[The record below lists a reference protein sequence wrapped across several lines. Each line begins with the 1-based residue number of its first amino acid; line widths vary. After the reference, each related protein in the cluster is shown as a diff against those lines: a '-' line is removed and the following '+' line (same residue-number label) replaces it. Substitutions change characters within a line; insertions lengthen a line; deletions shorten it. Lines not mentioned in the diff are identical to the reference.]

1 VLALALSSALGGC
14 GRSETGV
21 HIYAR
26 AGAIEY
32 DELRF
37 QVTRADGEIVVD
49 PMTTG
54 RYQGP
59 FASGDQDVLVYLRD
73 DLAGSQVRC
82 EASAL
87 RAGAEVS
94 RGASD
99 VTVARGEMKRV
110 EIVMDASGGG
120 GGDGGSTGAGGSGAG
135 DPGGSGTGG
144 GGPGGSG
151 PGGSSGG
158 GPGGSSGT
166 PPAKPNGEACSV
178 DGECVSHHCAD
189 GVCCESDCGMAC
201 HSCGLPD
208 SPGLCRPVA
217 GGTPDPRGKCKD
229 EGAPSCKTTGVCGAA
244 GECAVYPA
252 GTACA
257 PAGCDGA
264 KAESVVPAGVCDGAG
279 RCEIP
284 VKIKC
289 GPAATC
295 VAGVCT
301 DAQPPMP

>member
-1 VLALALSSALGGC
+1 
-14 GRSETGV
+14 V

-59 FASGDQDVLVYLRD
+59 FPSGDQDVLVYLRD
-73 DLAGSQVRC
+73 DLAGSPLHC

-87 RAGAEVS
+87 RAGAEVG

-99 VTVARGEMKRV
+99 VTVARGEVKRV
-110 EIVMDASGGG
+110 EIVLDASGGG
-120 GGDGGSTGAGGSGAG
+120 GDGGGPGGAGGGGGDPGGAGGSSG
-135 DPGGSGTGG
+135 DPAGSGGS
-144 GGPGGSG
+144 GSG

-158 GPGGSSGT
+158 GPGGSGGA

-201 HSCGLPD
+201 HSCGLAD
-208 SPGLCRPVA
+208 SRGLCRPVA
-217 GGTPDPRGKCKD
+217 GGTPDPRGKCSD
-229 EGAPSCKTTGVCGAA
+229 QGPTSCKTTGLCGVA
-244 GECAVYPA
+244 GDCAVYPA

-257 PAGCDGA
+257 PAACEGA
-264 KAESVVPAGVCDGAG
+264 KDEFMLNARVCDGVG
-279 RCEIP
+279 KCEP
-284 VKIKC
+284 AVKIRC
-289 GPAATC
+289 ADDATC

-301 DAQPPMP
+301 GIQSRQP